1 MLPVS
6 FLKMP
11 LDQVTQADFQH
22 DNAQQYQRKGT
33 AQFGPLT
40 GIAYKHIHDFDGQ
53 QRNACLLYTSS
64 NGNLYFSMRKEI
76 PSRSMDS
83 SSTTKILY
91 ITHLLRLKIM
101 KKYFILFSSI
111 QYV

>member
-40 GIAYKHIHDFDGQ
+40 GIAYKHIHDF
-53 QRNACLLYTSS
+53 
-64 NGNLYFSMRKEI
+64 
-76 PSRSMDS
+76 
-83 SSTTKILY
+83 
-91 ITHLLRLKIM
+91 
-101 KKYFILFSSI
+101 
-111 QYV
+111 

>member
-1 MLPVS
+1 MGWVRIYS
-6 FLKMP
+6 SAVFP
-11 LDQVTQADFQH
+11 LVAWAT
-22 DNAQQYQRKGT
+22 
-33 AQFGPLT
+33 
-40 GIAYKHIHDFDGQ
+40 
-53 QRNACLLYTSS
+53 S